1 MMTSAMPMNTNTR
14 AARPKSLGKSSR
26 ARIMAKTERS
36 TCVPIRSMKLQT
48 KAVAV
53 FDLWIMFSANGRLDA
68 PYAAES
74 KRNRKS
80 GGGQEDGEEGG
91 RGRQRS
97 PAS

>member
-1 MMTSAMPMNTNTR
+1 MMTSAMPMKTDTS
-14 AARPKSLGKSSR
+14 ATRPKSPGKRRR
-26 ARIMAKTERS
+26 ARTMAKTERS

-53 FDLWIMFSANGRLDA
+53 FDLWIIFSANGCLDA
-68 PYAAES
+68 PSAAES
-74 KRNRKS
+74 ERNRQS
-80 GGGQEDGEEGG
+80 EGSQEDGEEGG